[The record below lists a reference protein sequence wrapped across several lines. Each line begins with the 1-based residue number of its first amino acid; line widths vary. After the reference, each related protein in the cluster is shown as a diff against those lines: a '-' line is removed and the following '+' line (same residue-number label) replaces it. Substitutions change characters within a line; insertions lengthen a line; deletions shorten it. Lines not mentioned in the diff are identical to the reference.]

1 MMRPPL
7 LPRNPSTAAGATP
20 RQSALTI
27 TYADGDGDDDVS
39 VLTGVSFGGASKAQS
54 PSYVRTARETLESL
68 VLDSSGGSS
77 GSVEPIERPLPAT
90 SKKSHH
96 TAARYKNWGTDQY
109 SLDGNLDK
117 ISEASSQAS
126 SHWSRSSSAC
136 MGGNASGGEHDELSL
151 LTQSMKVCRYEKARL
166 SLQHEVDQENCP
178 VKSYRKPS
186 NNSNN
191 EMQVEVSSSFLNA
204 YFDSRPQTR
213 SSDECNTDATNGDG
227 KSGDLCRIK
236 EDDELQRLED
246 QTRRLQML
254 LKEKQFASRHA
265 SSALDSSI
273 KRASKLLEQSTKC

>member
-7 LPRNPSTAAGATP
+7 LPRGPSTAAGATP

-68 VLDSSGGSS
+68 VLDSSGGS
-77 GSVEPIERPLPAT
+77 VESIERPLPAT

-136 MGGNASGGEHDELSL
+136 MGGNTSGGEHDELSL

-166 SLQHEVDQENCP
+166 SLQHEVDQET
-178 VKSYRKPS
+178 S

-213 SSDECNTDATNGDG
+213 SNDECNTDATNGDG

-236 EDDELQRLED
+236 EDDELQGLED